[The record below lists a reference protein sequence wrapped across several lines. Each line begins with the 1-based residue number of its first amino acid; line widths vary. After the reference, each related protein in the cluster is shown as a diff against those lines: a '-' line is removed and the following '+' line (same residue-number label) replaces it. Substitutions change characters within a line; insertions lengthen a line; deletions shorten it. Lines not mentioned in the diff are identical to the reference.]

1 MAMGWGQ
8 GSQAVKLEPAV
19 AMGAH
24 PLLQPADWHSTN
36 RQQVRAQGG
45 TCSPGCC
52 LALCS

>member
-36 RQQVRAQGG
+36 RQQVRRMHA
-45 TCSPGCC
+45 
-52 LALCS
+52 